1 MNKIVKVVYDATKPE
16 TEITA
21 DGKEFDTSRIKGKEI
36 EDWAYPFMVRKVTWD
51 GFYDEMVKALDG
63 EKQFD
68 LVFSGS
74 EEALAELKEALG
86 DAPVT
91 IKQEAEDSGS
101 VVVIEYDEKSLS
113 TDITVNGE
121 PFDTSRIKG
130 REIED
135 WVYPFMMRKVKWN
148 GIFEELSEVA
158 GETYTIRFRGSDESL
173 KELKEDCPENVT
185 VISDNG
191 KAKLSLRKA
200 SDTDWSEEAEDL
212 EKQATE
218 AFDNNGFEKAFE
230 LRLKASEMGNINS
243 TVELSCQY
251 RDGIGTEQNDSK
263 ALECFKKAADKGN
276 AEAYNYLGCM
286 YHSGR
291 GCKKDDKKAFEYFMK
306 AAEQNYAWG
315 QYNVGQSYEYGWEVQ
330 ENSYKAYEY
339 YVKSAD
345 NNCGKAC
352 EKVGRFLDDGI
363 GCEQDKDAA
372 IKMWAKGD
380 SLGDGNCAGWL
391 GLKYLGT
398 DNDNAYKMFRRA
410 YEAGADEFWTYK
422 LAQCYENGWGVQKN
436 SYKAYEYYVE
446 SADNNCGAACEDVG
460 LFLADGIGCEQ
471 DKDAAIKM
479 WAKGDSLG
487 NGNCAGLLGLKYFE
501 RDDYDNAYK
510 MLYKAYEA
518 GADDT
523 YTYFLAACYKNGLG
537 VQKND
542 RIAIQ
547 LFEEAAEEE
556 PDGYDDIG
564 MIYLNQRNYAFA
576 VKYFQKAIDNGVT
589 GGYTSL
595 GLCYANGYGVVKDKE
610 KAKKLLQVAIDQGDK
625 EAAKIY
631 NDIIKKEG
639 YIDMAKKAGKEL
651 LELFMT

>member
-1 MNKIVKVVYDATKPE
+1 MSKIVKVEYDATKPE
-16 TEITA
+16 TKITA

-212 EKQATE
+212 ERQAKE
-218 AFDNNGFEKAFE
+218 AYNNKDFEKAFE

-243 TVELSCQY
+243 TVELGCQY
-251 RDGIGTEQNDSK
+251 EDGLGTEQNDSK
-263 ALECFKKAADKGN
+263 AFECYKKAADKGN
-276 AEAYNYLGCM
+276 LEAYGNLGDMYLN
-286 YHSGR
+286 GR
-291 GCKKDDKKAFEYFMK
+291 GCKEDDKKAFEYFMK
-306 AAEQNYAWG
+306 AAEQNDAWW
-315 QYNVGQSYEYGWEVQ
+315 QYRVGQSYEYGWGVQ

-352 EKVGRFLDDGI
+352 EKVGRFLDEGI

-380 SLGDGNCAGWL
+380 SLGDGNCAGHL
-391 GLKYLGT
+391 GQ
-398 DNDNAYKMFRRA
+398 
-410 YEAGADEFWTYK
+410 E
-422 LAQCYENGWGVQKN
+422 
-436 SYKAYEYYVE
+436 YVE
-446 SADNNCGAACEDVG
+446 ME
-460 LFLADGIGCEQ
+460 
-471 DKDAAIKM
+471 
-479 WAKGDSLG
+479 
-487 NGNCAGLLGLKYFE
+487 
-501 RDDYDNAYK
+501 DYDNAYK
-510 MLYKAYEA
+510 MFYKAYEA
-518 GADDT
+518 DADDT
-523 YTYFLAACYKNGLG
+523 YTYFLALCYKNGCG
-537 VQKND
+537 VQKD
-542 RIAIQ
+542 CRIAIQ
-547 LFEEAAEEE
+547 LFEEVIEKM
-556 PDGYDDIG
+556 PGGYDDIG
-564 MIYLNQRNYAFA
+564 CIYLFENEIRNTTLA
-576 VKYFQKAIDNGVT
+576 VKYFQKAVDKGIT
-589 GGYTSL
+589 EGYTHL
-595 GLCYANGYGVVKDKE
+595 GFCYANGFGVVKDRE
-610 KAKKLLQVAIDQGDK
+610 KAKELLQVAIDQGDE
-625 EAAKIY
+625 EATTYY

-639 YIDMAKKAGKEL
+639 YIDTAKSIGKGILSALGAFGGAFGNAYMNTNINDDDDDEYY
-651 LELFMT
+651 

>member
-1 MNKIVKVVYDATKPE
+1 MSKIVKVEYDATKPE
-16 TEITA
+16 TKITA
-21 DGKEFDTSRIKGKEI
+21 DGKEFDTSRIRGKEI

-212 EKQATE
+212 ERQAKE
-218 AFDNNGFEKAFE
+218 AYNNKDFEKAFE

-243 TVELSCQY
+243 TVELGCQY
-251 RDGIGTEQNDSK
+251 EDGLGTEQNDSK
-263 ALECFKKAADKGN
+263 AFECYKKAADKGN
-276 AEAYNYLGCM
+276 LEAYGNLGDMYLD
-286 YHSGR
+286 GR
-291 GCKKDDKKAFEYFMK
+291 GCKEDDKKAFEYFMK
-306 AAEQNYAWG
+306 AAEQNDAWG
-315 QYNVGQSYEYGWEVQ
+315 QYNVG
-330 ENSYKAYEY
+330 
-339 YVKSAD
+339 
-345 NNCGKAC
+345 
-352 EKVGRFLDDGI
+352 
-363 GCEQDKDAA
+363 
-372 IKMWAKGD
+372 
-380 SLGDGNCAGWL
+380 
-391 GLKYLGT
+391 
-398 DNDNAYKMFRRA
+398 
-410 YEAGADEFWTYK
+410 
-422 LAQCYENGWGVQKN
+422 QCYENGWGVQKN

-460 LFLADGIGCEQ
+460 RFLDNGIGCEQ

-487 NGNCAGLLGLKYFE
+487 DGNCAGWLGLKYHAME
-501 RDDYDNAYK
+501 DYDNEYK
-510 MLYKAYEA
+510 MFYKAYEA
-518 GADDT
+518 DAYEWCT
-523 YTYFLAACYKNGLG
+523 YRLALCYELGWG
-537 VQKND
+537 VQKDD

-547 LFEEAAEEE
+547 LFEEAAEEM
-556 PDGYDDIG
+556 PDGYDRIG
-564 MIYLNQRNYAFA
+564 MIYLNQCNYAFA
-576 VKYFQKAIDNGVT
+576 VKYFRKAIDKGVT

-595 GLCYANGYGVVKDKE
+595 GLCYANGYGVVKDRE
-610 KAKKLLQVAIDQGDK
+610 KAKELLQVAIDQGDE
-625 EAAKIY
+625 EATTYY

-639 YIDMAKKAGKEL
+639 YIDTAKSIGKGILNVLGTFGGAFGNAYMNTNINDDDDDEYY
-651 LELFMT
+651 

>member
-1 MNKIVKVVYDATKPE
+1 MSKIVKVEYDATKPE
-16 TEITA
+16 TKITA
-21 DGKEFDTSRIKGKEI
+21 DGKEFDTSRIRGKEI

-113 TDITVNGE
+113 TNITVNGE

-212 EKQATE
+212 ERQATE
-218 AFDNNGFEKAFE
+218 AFDNNDFEKAFE

-243 TVELSCQY
+243 TVELGCQY
-251 RDGIGTEQNDSK
+251 RDGLGTEQNYSK
-263 ALECFKKAADKGN
+263 ALECFKKAADKG
-276 AEAYNYLGCM
+276 EAYDDLGFMYLN
-286 YHSGR
+286 GR
-291 GCKKDDKKAFEYFMK
+291 GCKEDDKKAFEYFMK
-306 AAEQNYAWG
+306 AAEQNDAWG

-380 SLGDGNCAGWL
+380 SLGDGNCAGHL
-391 GLKYLGT
+391 GEEYLE
-398 DNDNAYKMFRRA
+398 M
-410 YEAGADEFWTYK
+410 E
-422 LAQCYENGWGVQKN
+422 
-436 SYKAYEYYVE
+436 
-446 SADNNCGAACEDVG
+446 
-460 LFLADGIGCEQ
+460 
-471 DKDAAIKM
+471 
-479 WAKGDSLG
+479 
-487 NGNCAGLLGLKYFE
+487 
-501 RDDYDNAYK
+501 DYDNAYK
-510 MLYKAYEA
+510 MFYKAYEA
-518 GADDT
+518 DADEWCT
-523 YTYFLAACYKNGLG
+523 YRLALCYELGWG
-537 VQKND
+537 VQKDD

-547 LFEEAAEEE
+547 LFEEAAEEM
-556 PDGYDDIG
+556 PDGYDRIG
-564 MIYLNQRNYAFA
+564 MIYLGQNNYAFA
-576 VKYFQKAIDNGVT
+576 VKYFQKAVDNGIT

-595 GLCYANGYGVVKDKE
+595 GLCYANGFGVVKDKE
-610 KAKKLLQVAIDQGDK
+610 KAKELLQVAIDQGDE